1 MILEYMASRL
11 PFVATETGEIAHA
24 VKDEGVGILTEPRD
38 YLALAD
44 GLAALLDMT
53 AEQRA
58 DMGERGRQLVIEE
71 FEQHVVVRQ
80 VEAIYDQLLG
90 LSGQSSGDKTSNLA
104 IG

>member
-1 MILEYMASRL
+1 MASRL

-53 AEQRA
+53 AEERA
-58 DMGERGRQLVIEE
+58 AMGERGRQLVIEE
-71 FEQHVVVRQ
+71 FEQQVVVRQ
-80 VEAIYDQLLG
+80 VEAIYDHLFG
-90 LSGQSSGDKTSNLA
+90 LSSQSSDSKKSNLA
-104 IG
+104 NG